1 MSDTGSIRHMPAG
14 RWQFDADVTRVFDDM
29 LERSIPAY
37 TEMRRLVFEIGRR
50 FVRPGRYV
58 VDLGCSRGEALAP
71 LVAEFGESARYT
83 AVEVSAPMREAAA
96 ERFEAEL
103 ANGSM
108 RILDLDLRTGYPDVR
123 AALTLSVLTLQFI
136 PIEHRPRV
144 VQDVFDHT
152 AGGGAFVLVEKVIGE
167 SAHLNEV
174 LADVYRDHKRASG
187 YSEAAIDRKRL
198 SLEGVLV
205 PITAAW
211 NEQLLR
217 QAGFSE
223 VECFWRWANFAGW
236 LAVKE

>member
-1 MSDTGSIRHMPAG
+1 MSDRTSIGHMPTG
-14 RWQFDADVTRVFDDM
+14 RWRFDEDVAGVFDDM

-37 TEMRRLVFEIGRR
+37 REMRRLVFEVGRR
-50 FVRPGRYV
+50 YVRPGHHV

-71 LVAEFGESARYT
+71 LVAEFGASARYT
-83 AVEVSAPMREAAA
+83 AVEASPPMLQATRQ
-96 ERFEAEL
+96 RFEAEL
-103 ANGSM
+103 ARGTM
-108 RILDLDLRTGYPDVR
+108 EILDLDLRTDYPDVQ

-136 PIEHRPRV
+136 PIEHRHRV

-152 AGGGAFVLVEKVIGE
+152 AGGGAFILVEKLIGE
-167 SAHLNEV
+167 SAHLNE
-174 LADVYRDHKRASG
+174 LFADVYRDHKRDSG
-187 YSEAAIDRKRL
+187 YSDEAIDRKRL

-205 PITAAW
+205 PITASL

-236 LAVKE
+236 LAVKS